1 MRTLQL
7 YGAGSSTA
15 TSVANVTIPV
25 STTIKGVKVCLLID
39 SVTDNADVSL
49 ELSKVPT
56 NQVGVNGAQD
66 PFLQVGAYGNFATS
80 GLSQT
85 NTMQFI
91 PLNVSCRS
99 GEVIYLHATVTGT
112 IAYKV
117 TFIFD
122 YA

>member
-1 MRTLQL
+1 MRTIQL
-7 YGAGSSTA
+7 YGAGSATA
-15 TSVANVTIPV
+15 TSVASITIP
-25 STTIKGVKVCLLID
+25 SATTIKGVKVCLLID

-56 NQVGVNGAQD
+56 NQIGTNGAAD
-66 PFLQVGAYGNFATS
+66 AFLQVGAYGNFNTS
-80 GLSQT
+80 GLAT
-85 NTMQFI
+85 VNTGTFV
-91 PLNVSCRS
+91 PLAVPCRA

-112 IAYKV
+112 IAYKA

>member
-7 YGAGSSTA
+7 YGAGSATA
-15 TSVANVTIPV
+15 TSVATVTIPA

-66 PFLQVGAYGNFATS
+66 PFLQVGASGNFATS
-80 GLSQT
+80 GLAQVET
-85 NTMQFI
+85 GRFI
-91 PLNVSCRS
+91 PLSVPCRQ
-99 GEVIYLHATVTGT
+99 GEIIYLHATVTGT
-112 IAYKV
+112 LAYKA

>member
-1 MRTLQL
+1 MRTIQL

-15 TSVANVTIPV
+15 TSVATVTIPV
-25 STTIKGVKVCLLID
+25 ATTIKGVKVCLLVD

-56 NQVGVNGAQD
+56 NQIGVNGAQD
-66 PFLQVGAYGNFATS
+66 PFLQVGSYGNFATS
-80 GLSQT
+80 GLSQI
-85 NTMQFI
+85 NSGEFI
-91 PLNVSCRS
+91 PLAVSCRA
-99 GEVIYLHATVTGT
+99 GDIIYLHATVTGT

>member
-1 MRTLQL
+1 MRTIQL
-7 YGAGSSTA
+7 YGAGSATA
-15 TSVANVTIPV
+15 TSVAYVTIPV
-25 STTIKGVKVCLLID
+25 ATRIKGVKVCLLVD

-56 NQVGVNGAQD
+56 NQVGTNGAQD
-66 PFLQVGAYGNFATS
+66 AFLQVGAYGNFATS

-85 NTMQFI
+85 NTGQFI
-91 PLNVSCRS
+91 PLDVQCRA

-112 IAYKV
+112 IAYKA

-122 YA
+122 YV

>member
-1 MRTLQL
+1 MRTMQL

-15 TSVANVTIPV
+15 TSVATVTIPS
-25 STTIKGVKVCLLID
+25 STTIRGVKVCLLID

-56 NQVGVNGAQD
+56 NQIGTNGAQD
-66 PFLQVGAYGNFATS
+66 AFLQIGASGNFSTS
-80 GLSQT
+80 GLAQT
-85 NTMQFI
+85 LTGNYI
-91 PLNVSCRS
+91 PLSVSCRA
-99 GEVIYLHATVTGT
+99 GEIIYLHATVTGT

>member
-1 MRTLQL
+1 MRTIQL
-7 YGAGSSTA
+7 YAAGSATA
-15 TSVANVTIPV
+15 TSVASITIPT

-49 ELSKVPT
+49 ELTKVPT
-56 NQVGVNGAQD
+56 NQIGTNGAQD

-85 NTMQFI
+85 NTGTYI
-91 PLNVSCRS
+91 PLSVSCKA
-99 GEVIYLHATVTGT
+99 GELIYVHATVTGT
-112 IAYKV
+112 IAYKA

>member
-1 MRTLQL
+1 MRTIQL

-25 STTIKGVKVCLLID
+25 ATRIKGVTVCLLID

-56 NQVGVNGAQD
+56 NQIAVNGAMD
-66 PFLQVGAYGNFATS
+66 PFCQVGASGNFATS
-80 GLSQT
+80 GLAQT
-85 NTMQFI
+85 LTGQFI
-91 PLNVSCRS
+91 PLDVQCRQ
-99 GEVIYLHATVTGT
+99 GEIIYLHATVTGT
-112 IAYKV
+112 IAYKA
-117 TFIFD
+117 TFILH